1 MIGARAIAG
10 LSLVFLAFGCGG
22 TQKSGKDA
30 SGATRAQQRCLEEA
44 AAPPK
49 AAENPPERIAIS
61 RILVRHA
68 DLANPHGAKR
78 TRGEACVRAL
88 EAREELRDGVDWSDT
103 VQSYSDAHDAKDGD
117 LGHVTK
123 KDLNP
128 KLARAAFALGVKE
141 LSYVVET
148 DEGFQIILRTE

>member
-1 MIGARAIAG
+1 M
-10 LSLVFLAFGCGG
+10 VFGAFGCGG
-22 TQKSGKDA
+22 TQKSSKDA
-30 SGATRAQQRCLEEA
+30 GAANRAQERCLEEA
-44 AAPPK
+44 SAPPK

-68 DLANPHGAKR
+68 ALSKPHGATR

-88 EAREELRDGVDWSDT
+88 EAREELRDGTDWSDV
-103 VQSYSDAHDAKDGD
+103 VQSYSDAHEPNDGD
-117 LGHVTK
+117 LGQVTK
-123 KDLNP
+123 KDLNK

-148 DEGFQIILRTE
+148 DEGFQIVLRTQ